1 MKKKYYRHIIF
12 IAVLFTFFNAS
23 GLFAAKTEQSAAS
36 SLQTELD
43 AISLQIKYLNLKVKD
58 SQSSINR
65 LERKVKNKKAEILD
79 LENQINS
86 LNEKQI
92 QIARQINAIEKEI
105 PEVKANMQELLQRFR
120 GRLVQLHK
128 IKQSTLLGSI
138 FSAKNLN
145 SFLNRFQMVKY
156 LLENDKKLISQLK
169 EKQQELN
176 AATSKLEKKQ
186 KQQANIQKELA
197 GKRKKVKLENSSLQA
212 MLKTVVLEKKIFLQ
226 KQKKLASSKNELEKE
241 IQKIET
247 ARSANTQ
254 SFEKDLAPTPPPK
267 KITPAILPDSSPEG
281 AKVMLFNW
289 PVEKA
294 KLKFYKAIGSDK
306 TAALQIEA
314 REQCEILAAGRG
326 KVLYK
331 GAISGLG
338 NVIILGHHKGFSTVY
353 ANVGDIWVGMGQIV
367 DKGETI
373 GRLFAQDHPLHFEIR
388 FAGKKQLPL
397 SYLPPLELPNSN

>member
-1 MKKKYYRHIIF
+1 
-12 IAVLFTFFNAS
+12 
-23 GLFAAKTEQSAAS
+23 
-36 SLQTELD
+36 
-43 AISLQIKYLNLKVKD
+43 
-58 SQSSINR
+58 
-65 LERKVKNKKAEILD
+65 
-79 LENQINS
+79 
-86 LNEKQI
+86 
-92 QIARQINAIEKEI
+92 
-105 PEVKANMQELLQRFR
+105 
-120 GRLVQLHK
+120 
-128 IKQSTLLGSI
+128 
-138 FSAKNLN
+138 
-145 SFLNRFQMVKY
+145 MVKY

-169 EKQQELN
+169 EKQQELST
-176 AATSKLEKKQ
+176 ATSELKKKQ
-186 KQQANIQKELA
+186 NQQADVKKELA
-197 GKRKKVKLENSSLQA
+197 GKRTKVRLENSSLQA

-226 KQKKLASSKNELEKE
+226 KQKKLDSSKNDLEKE

-247 ARSANTQ
+247 ARSANAR

-267 KITPAILPDSSPEG
+267 EVTPATLPDSSPEG

-289 PVEKA
+289 PVDKA
-294 KLKFYKAIGSDK
+294 KLKFYKAIGSEK

-373 GRLFAQDHPLHFEIR
+373 GRLFAQNHPLHFEIR

-397 SYLPPLELPNSN
+397 SYLPPLELPDSN